1 MIHTVNFVLHLA
13 ASDCLKQLQPN
24 PEDRPLDLNTGSQ
37 MAYRD
42 LIIRE
47 LVETERKY
55 VANLE
60 NLHDLKKTLEDTET
74 IPGKII
80 QQICPKID
88 ALLDFQHRF
97 LSQLETINS
106 MPPSSQHWGAPFLM
120 FEDAFDIYSP
130 IISNHNGATRITDD
144 VFDKIKL
151 SNHPIAT
158 DLHTLEH
165 FLLSPLSRLAK
176 YPVLLKVYWLIGCEW
191 NNQLTQIGL
200 DQKD

>member
-13 ASDCLKQLQPN
+13 ASGYLEQLQSN
-24 PEDRPLDLNTGSQ
+24 PDDRPLGLNTDFR
-37 MAYRD
+37 MASRD

-60 NLHDLKKTLEDTET
+60 KLYDLKKTLEEMGN
-74 IPGKII
+74 IPGEILE
-80 QQICPKID
+80 QICPKID
-88 ALLDFQHRF
+88 AILDFQRRF
-97 LSQLETINS
+97 LTQVETINS
-106 MPPSSQHWGAPFLM
+106 MPSSNQQWGTPFLM
-120 FEDAFDIYSP
+120 YEDAFDIYSP
-130 IISNHNGATRITDD
+130 IISNHHRATRIISD

-165 FLLSPLSRLAK
+165 FSLSPLSRLAK
-176 YPVLLKVYWLIGCEW
+176 YPVLLKVYWFIVHVTGIT
-191 NNQLTQIGL
+191 N
-200 DQKD
+200 